1 MNNRK
6 FGIELECFNVA
17 IIDVVAALR
26 NAGIDAHSA
35 SYSGRAYSVWQV
47 KTDGSI
53 QGANGFEVVSPILVG
68 EDGITQAKTVC
79 KVLEQLGAKVN
90 KSCGFHIHH
99 NAQGWN
105 LTEFKK
111 LFKLFAKYESALDS
125 IQPVSRRE
133 NNNRYCQSIINRNGV
148 AATFA
153 KINNCHSIRHMAN
166 LFDSRY
172 VKLNIQ
178 SFIRQGTVE
187 FRNHCGTFDAVKV
200 EAYIR
205 LTGGFVATA
214 ESGITIALPKEGQST
229 KEKLHQLLSR
239 MVTRNAIT
247 PKIEAFY
254 KARAVKLETA

>member
-6 FGIELECFNVA
+6 FGIELECFNVS

-68 EDGITQAKTVC
+68 EDGITEAKKVC

-99 NAQGWN
+99 SAQGWN

-133 NNNRYCQSIINRNGV
+133 NNNRYCGSIVKNTV

-153 KINNCHSIRHMAN
+153 KINNCHSIRQMTN

-187 FRNHCGTFDAVKV
+187 FRNHAGTFDAVKV

-229 KEKLHQLLSR
+229 KDKLNQLLSR

-247 PKIEAFY
+247 PSIEAFY
-254 KARAVKLETA
+254 KARATKLETA